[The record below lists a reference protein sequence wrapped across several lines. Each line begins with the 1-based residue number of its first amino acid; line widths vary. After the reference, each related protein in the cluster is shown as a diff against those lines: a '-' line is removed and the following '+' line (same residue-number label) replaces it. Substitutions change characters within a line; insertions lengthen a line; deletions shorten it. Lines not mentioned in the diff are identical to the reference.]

1 MTEKSNKALITTGE
15 KSKKLFIVSM
25 VDTATATY
33 KMKMDHNIRVPYTE
47 MNLVPGVKATL
58 FSGSKMSDAGYV
70 TILDKNNVK
79 IYDGN
84 TTKLSTDREPVLQG
98 YRCKKTGLWRI
109 PLTEKISNENL
120 DTNLVYC
127 ATIREDIA
135 NVFELPYVEK
145 KIAY

>member
-1 MTEKSNKALITTGE
+1 MNI
-15 KSKKLFIVSM
+15 
-25 VDTATATY
+25 DQ
-33 KMKMDHNIRVPYTE
+33 KMRDPAAEI
-47 MNLVPGVKATL
+47 NLVPGVQNTL
-58 FSGSKMSDAGYV
+58 VSGSNMSDDGYV

-84 TTKLSTDREPVLQG
+84 TTKLSTDREPVPQG
-98 YRCKKTGLWRI
+98 YQCKQTGIWRI
-109 PLTEKISNENL
+109 SLTDKFSNENL

-127 ATIREDIA
+127 ATIGEDIA